1 MKTYNN
7 LFEKVCSLQNLYRA
21 YLKARRGK
29 SNICEVARFTY
40 HLEGELLKLQREL
53 LAGTYRQGDYRNF
66 VIHEPK
72 RRLISAVPFRDRV
85 VHHAICSVIEPIFE
99 KRFIWDSYACRR
111 GKGTHKG
118 IDRLQNFLRR
128 FPESYALKCDVR
140 KYFPSVD
147 HGTLKS
153 ILRKKIADKRLLCL
167 LDGIIDSA
175 DRIVPEE
182 KGKGIPIGNLTS
194 QLFANIYLNELDYF
208 AKHALRAKF
217 YVRYMDDFVIL
228 HQSKTCLHETKARVE
243 GFLLGTLRLNL
254 HPTKATVSP
263 VGVGVDFLGYRVF
276 VTHRLARKG
285 TVKKFLGRSRHAIQL
300 YQLGKMEFD
309 KLAESFNSWEAYL
322 SHADTHALK
331 QSLYGRYFKNVF

>member
-1 MKTYNN
+1 MKTYTR
-7 LFEKVCSLQNLYRA
+7 LFEKVCNFQNLHKA

-29 SNICEVARFTY
+29 NGIGEVARFTY

-53 LAGTYRQGDYRNF
+53 LSGTYRQGDYRNF

-85 VHHAICSVIEPIFE
+85 VHHAICNIIEPIFE
-99 KRFIWDSYACRR
+99 KRFIYDSYACRR
-111 GKGTHKG
+111 GKGTHNG
-118 IDRLQNFLRR
+118 VERLQSFIRR
-128 FPESYALKCDVR
+128 FPESYALQCDVR

-147 HGTLKS
+147 HGVLKS
-153 ILRKKIADKRLLCL
+153 IIRKKIADEKLLGL
-167 LDGIIDSA
+167 LDLVIDS
-175 DRIVPEE
+175 PEGE
-182 KGKGIPIGNLTS
+182 KGIPIGNLTS

-228 HQSKTCLHETKARVE
+228 HPSKTCLHETKARVE
-243 GFLLGTLRLNL
+243 TFLLGTLRLNL

-263 VGVGVDFLGYRVF
+263 VRVGMDFLGYRIF
-276 VTHRLARKG
+276 VNHRLARKG
-285 TVKKFLGRSRHAIQL
+285 TVKKFLRRSRHAIQL
-300 YQLGKMEFD
+300 YQLGKIEFD